1 MAFQVQQINPL
12 DLQPSV
18 GVGVGLPF
26 TSDQVFTTTYTTQD
40 AIKANL
46 INYFLTGKSE
56 RFFNPDLGAGLRAV
70 LFDQMTEDAQDQVEY
85 IVRTGLSTWFPNVAV
100 KELRTQT
107 SPDTNTFTLFLRY
120 SIANTNIQDEL
131 LINFEQ

>member
-1 MAFQVQQINPL
+1 MAFNVQQINPL

-18 GVGVGLPF
+18 GIGVGLPF
-26 TSDQVFTTTYTTQD
+26 TSGEVFTTTYTTQD
-40 AIKANL
+40 AIKSNL

-70 LFDQMTEDAQDQVEY
+70 LFDQMTQESRDQVEY
-85 IVRTGLSTWFPNVAV
+85 IVQTGLSTWFPNVIV
-100 KELRTQT
+100 NELITEV
-107 SPDTNTFTLFLRY
+107 SPDTNLFTLFLRY

>member
-1 MAFQVQQINPL
+1 MAFNIQQINPL

-26 TSDQVFTTTYTTQD
+26 SNTSVFNTTYTTRD

-46 INYFLTGKSE
+46 INFFLTEEGE
-56 RFFNPDLGAGLRAV
+56 RFFNPEIGAGLRQYI
-70 LFDQMTEDAQDQVEY
+70 FGQNTEDTSERVKEV
-85 IVRTGLSTWFPNVAV
+85 VRAGVAKWFPNVTINRIIA
-100 KELRTQT
+100 QP
-107 SPDTNTFTLFLRY
+107 SPDVYTFTLYINY
-120 SIANTNIQDEL
+120 SINMTNIQDEL

>member
-1 MAFQVQQINPL
+1 MAFKVQQINPL

-70 LFDQMTEDAQDQVEY
+70 LFDQMTED
-85 IVRTGLSTWFPNVAV
+85 G
-100 KELRTQT
+100 
-107 SPDTNTFTLFLRY
+107 
-120 SIANTNIQDEL
+120 QDE
-131 LINFEQ
+131 IE

>member
-1 MAFQVQQINPL
+1 MAFKVQQINPL

-56 RFFNPDLGAGLRAV
+56 RFFNPDLGAGLRGI
-70 LFDQMTEDAQDQVEY
+70 LFDQMTEDLQTEIEY
-85 IVRTGLSTWFPNVAV
+85 VVQTGLATWFPNVV
-100 KELRTQT
+100 VNQLTTQA
-107 SPDTNTFTLFLRY
+107 SPDSNTFTLFLRY

>member
-1 MAFQVQQINPL
+1 MAFDVKQINPL

-18 GVGVGLPF
+18 GVGIGLPF
-26 TSDQVFTTTYTTQD
+26 SSDTVFNTTYTTQD

-56 RFFNPDLGAGLRAV
+56 RFFNPELGAGLRAV
-70 LFDQMTEDAQDQVEY
+70 LFDQMTQDVEDQVQY
-85 IVRTGLSTWFPNVAV
+85 IIRTGLSTWFPNVV
-100 KELRTQT
+100 VNQLLTQT
-107 SPDTNTFTLFLRY
+107 SPDTNTFTLLLNY

-131 LINFEQ
+131 VINFEQ

>member
-1 MAFQVQQINPL
+1 MAFNVQQINPL

-18 GVGVGLPF
+18 GIGVGLPF
-26 TSDQVFTTTYTTQD
+26 TSGEVFSTTYTTQD
-40 AIKANL
+40 AIKSNL

-70 LFDQMTEDAQDQVEY
+70 LFDQMTQESIDEVEY
-85 IVRTGLSTWFPNVAV
+85 IVQSGLSTWFPNVIV
-100 KELRTQT
+100 NQLTTEV
-107 SPDTNTFTLFLRY
+107 SPDTNVFTLFLRY